1 LKERV
6 EIEGE
11 FRDPLVE
18 ESGCLFVCLF
28 VICGS
33 GDGAEFDGTDVIALL
48 LLWVGG
54 GGWL

>member
-1 LKERV
+1 M

-33 GDGAEFDGTDVIALL
+33 GDGAEFDGTDVIALF